1 MSTCSPLTD
10 TIDPGNNSSC
20 LPGDD
25 PTRDVF
31 QNAVASA
38 EIEVADGVP
47 ARVVGALSDFAE
59 RQAELR
65 EMELNFEFGYRLVL
79 AMADVRDEFAAG
91 RRENARRHRDRL
103 EALEREHRANMS
115 RLRARYEAEHVQNV
129 TELELDRLRRLR
141 RVDDPPRGG
150 DDDDGPVSPPVSAYA
165 ARLRRVDDDL
175 SAKRTQVSVFK
186 RRLRRALDHY
196 EAATVVRGA
205 LRKRAARV
213 RKPTAKADGDDAA
226 CDTSPGTKP
235 KRYTHVRARAR
246 SHFGPSTTRYL
257 DSAPEYFSKTST
269 CIRVGENHVGQ
280 NIELNQSI
288 QF

>member
-1 MSTCSPLTD
+1 M
-10 TIDPGNNSSC
+10 PGN
-20 LPGDD
+20 DD

-38 EIEVADGVP
+38 EIEVAADGVP

-65 EMELNFEFGYRLVL
+65 EMELKFELGYRPAL
-79 AMADVRDEFAAG
+79 AMADVRDEFATE

-129 TELELDRLRRLR
+129 TGLELDRRLRR
-141 RVDDPPRGG
+141 RVDDDPRGG
-150 DDDDGPVSPPVSAYA
+150 GDDDDDGPVSPPVSAYA

-196 EAATVVRGA
+196 RAATVV
-205 LRKRAARV
+205 RKRAARV
-213 RKPTAKADGDDAA
+213 RKPTAKVDDGDDGA
-226 CDTSPGTKP
+226 CGTSAGTKP
-235 KRYTHVRARAR
+235 KRYGRVHGPVSA
-246 SHFGPSTTRYL
+246 PSTIRYL

-269 CIRVGENHVGQ
+269 CIRVGGNHVGQ